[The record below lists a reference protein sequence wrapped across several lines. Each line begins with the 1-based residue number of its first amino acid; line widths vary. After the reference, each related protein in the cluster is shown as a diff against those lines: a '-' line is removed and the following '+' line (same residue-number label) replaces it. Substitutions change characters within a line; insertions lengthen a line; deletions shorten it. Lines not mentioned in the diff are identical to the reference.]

1 MARVRGC
8 VRGECAG
15 TGSQELAR
23 LSLVPVLVPGSLPCC
38 FASALPRTLNM
49 YVGMYLR
56 NPSPSTRKWRRH
68 FVLLFPLYAS
78 YRRKW
83 LVRALVTF
91 DRRLG

>member
-56 NPSPSTRKWRRH
+56 NPSPSIDPEVETSLR
-68 FVLLFPLYAS
+68 FAFPSLC
-78 YRRKW
+78 
-83 LVRALVTF
+83 LVS
-91 DRRLG
+91 